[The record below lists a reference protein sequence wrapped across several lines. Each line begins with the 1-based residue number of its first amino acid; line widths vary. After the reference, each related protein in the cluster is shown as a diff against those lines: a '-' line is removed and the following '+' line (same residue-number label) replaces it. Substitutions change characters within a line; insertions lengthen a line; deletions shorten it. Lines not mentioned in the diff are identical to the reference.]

1 VQNVITQV
9 VRRMHRLVAVT
20 ATLAICVASFGALA
34 APAAAQ
40 SPPVSLIGWW
50 RAEGN
55 ADDSVGAHHGTLR
68 SGAAF
73 ATGKLGQAFSLDGI
87 DDYVEVPD
95 ASGLDLTHYTAS
107 AWVYWRGAGDAWGTG
122 GEWQTVLSKGPAFGA
137 PHHNENYAF
146 YIAQPGLNQ
155 PGLVHHVLDAGG
167 TRLGFDTPAVV
178 PLNQWVHLAAT
189 YDGSVARTY
198 VNGHLKASFN
208 VTAVPLTNTYPF
220 RIGSRESTGTQGDVE
235 GHFFLNGLVD
245 EVRVYSQALSGAE
258 ISSLFDTTVPATTA
272 TYFSDPAATTVATAT
287 GITLRKD
294 LSGFGNYGA
303 ADGRADI
310 LFGSGQAATWQF
322 ALPAG
327 ISPAAVEAATFRLSL
342 VADDHTTDPQLYSY
356 RVWTNGT
363 HVFAGP
369 ANLSHGAPNGTLFTN
384 WVQREYASSVGAA
397 VYTVTVQNPSVSGG
411 GSWIAVDWIELQ
423 LTLDT
428 APPSLTLP
436 PNQTAEATSPSGAV
450 VSYPAATA
458 SDAAS
463 GVAAGSPSCSPA
475 SGSTFTLGSTTV
487 QCTATDNA
495 GSQSS
500 GAFTVT
506 VRDTTPP
513 TASVAGTTAL
523 NEGGTGSWTA
533 TVSDL
538 VSGALTITWDLD
550 GDDTFGD
557 ATGASASRGFAQNGT
572 YTVRARGSDQ
582 AGNAAVASQSLI
594 VSNVGPTVTGVASSV
609 DPVAVNTAVGA
620 TASFTDPG
628 TSDTHS
634 AIFDWGDGS
643 TIAGAVSEASGSG
656 TATGSHSYATPG
668 VYTVAATVA
677 DGDGGSGS
685 GTFQYVVVYDPSGGF
700 VTGGGWITSPAGAY
714 AVDPGLSGKANFG
727 FNAKYQNGA
736 NVPTGNTQFHF
747 KAGSLNFHSTS
758 YQWLVVAGAKA
769 QFKGSG
775 AINGTG
781 DYGFILTAVDG
792 QVSGG
797 GGADKFR
804 IKIWSNATGA
814 VVYDSQ
820 IGADD
825 TAEPSTVL
833 GGGSIVI
840 HK

>member
-1 VQNVITQV
+1 
-9 VRRMHRLVAVT
+9 
-20 ATLAICVASFGALA
+20 
-34 APAAAQ
+34 
-40 SPPVSLIGWW
+40 
-50 RAEGN
+50 
-55 ADDSVGAHHGTLR
+55 
-68 SGAAF
+68 
-73 ATGKLGQAFSLDGI
+73 
-87 DDYVEVPD
+87 
-95 ASGLDLTHYTAS
+95 
-107 AWVYWRGAGDAWGTG
+107 
-122 GEWQTVLSKGPAFGA
+122 
-137 PHHNENYAF
+137 
-146 YIAQPGLNQ
+146 
-155 PGLVHHVLDAGG
+155 
-167 TRLGFDTPAVV
+167 
-178 PLNQWVHLAAT
+178 
-189 YDGSVARTY
+189 
-198 VNGHLKASFN
+198 
-208 VTAVPLTNTYPF
+208 
-220 RIGSRESTGTQGDVE
+220 
-235 GHFFLNGLVD
+235 
-245 EVRVYSQALSGAE
+245 
-258 ISSLFDTTVPATTA
+258 
-272 TYFSDPAATTVATAT
+272 
-287 GITLRKD
+287 
-294 LSGFGNYGA
+294 
-303 ADGRADI
+303 
-310 LFGSGQAATWQF
+310 
-322 ALPAG
+322 
-327 ISPAAVEAATFRLSL
+327 
-342 VADDHTTDPQLYSY
+342 
-356 RVWTNGT
+356 
-363 HVFAGP
+363 
-369 ANLSHGAPNGTLFTN
+369 
-384 WVQREYASSVGAA
+384 
-397 VYTVTVQNPSVSGG
+397 
-411 GSWIAVDWIELQ
+411 
-423 LTLDT
+423 
-428 APPSLTLP
+428 
-436 PNQTAEATSPSGAV
+436 
-450 VSYPAATA
+450 
-458 SDAAS
+458 
-463 GVAAGSPSCSPA
+463 
-475 SGSTFTLGSTTV
+475 
-487 QCTATDNA
+487 
-495 GSQSS
+495 
-500 GAFTVT
+500 
-506 VRDTTPP
+506 
-513 TASVAGTTAL
+513 
-523 NEGGTGSWTA
+523 
-533 TVSDL
+533 
-538 VSGALTITWDLD
+538 
-550 GDDTFGD
+550 
-557 ATGASASRGFAQNGT
+557 
-572 YTVRARGSDQ
+572 
-582 AGNAAVASQSLI
+582 
-594 VSNVGPTVTGVASSV
+594 VTGVASSV